1 MSVSADVVR
10 LGASAIVP
18 KSHSPFIGGASPILP
33 GNLEHLI
40 NHKYQLF
47 FYLKLLAAASIP
59 DLYRWRGV
67 L

>member
-1 MSVSADVVR
+1 VVR

-18 KSHSPFIGGASPILP
+18 ESHWSFIGGASPILP
-33 GNLEHLI
+33 GNPERLI

-47 FYLKLLAAASIP
+47 FYLKLLGTAASIP
-59 DLYRWRGV
+59 GLYRWRGV